1 MLLINSALFRML
13 FSSLS
18 ARNCVV
24 LQQVLICMSK
34 SVELIVLNV
43 FRSAENEDLFVI
55 TQNCA
60 VSIPCLVFC
69 RSLQL
74 ILVQLLL
81 LEL

>member
-13 FSSLS
+13 FSNLS

-24 LQQVLICMSK
+24 LQQVLICVSE

-43 FRSAENEDLFVI
+43 FKSAENENLSVIALTVLFH
-55 TQNCA
+55 
-60 VSIPCLVFC
+60 IPCLVFC
-69 RSLQL
+69 QSLQL
-74 ILVQLLL
+74 ILVQLFL